1 MKGVLMNRI
10 NQAKKNGEMRGL
22 KEVMK
27 KSIESRR

>member
-10 NQAKKNGEMRGL
+10 NQAKKNGEMRAL